1 MGKIYKPHI
10 VQKRIDELGGIESDM
25 DMTNNEAT
33 GLSYGVVFTSP

>member
-10 VQKRIDELGGIESDM
+10 VQNRIDELGGIESDM

-33 GLSYGVVFTSP
+33 GLSYGKVFTSP